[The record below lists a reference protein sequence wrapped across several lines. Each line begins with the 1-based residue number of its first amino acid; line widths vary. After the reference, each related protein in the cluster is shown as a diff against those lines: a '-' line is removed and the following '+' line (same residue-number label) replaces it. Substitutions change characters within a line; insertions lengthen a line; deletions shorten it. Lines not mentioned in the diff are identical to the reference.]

1 MGKQWLWIGSAE
13 FSRPDLRLVGL
24 YVGGA
29 LAVSNVDIIEH
40 ILC

>member
-13 FSRPDLRLVGL
+13 FSRPDLRF
-24 YVGGA
+24 